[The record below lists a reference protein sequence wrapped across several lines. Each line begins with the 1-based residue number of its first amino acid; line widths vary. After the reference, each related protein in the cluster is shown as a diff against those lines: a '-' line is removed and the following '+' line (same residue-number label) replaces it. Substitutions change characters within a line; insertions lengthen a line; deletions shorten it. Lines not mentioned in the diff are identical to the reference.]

1 MKSILFFDINKD
13 SDKILLDFKLPDY
26 NFYFFESS
34 IENTDMDTIDLDSV
48 EIISIFITSKVK
60 KEILEKFKN
69 LKAIMVRSVGFSH
82 IDLDYCKIKDIKVFN
97 TPHYGDNTVA
107 EFTFA
112 SLLFLIRKLNN
123 ASLYMKTCDNNNQ
136 NNFFKGI
143 ELHNKT
149 IGIVGVGAIGQKVA
163 QISNGFSMNILGYDI
178 KPKKQ
183 LEYTLKIKYTDFE
196 TLCRNSDIISVNSP
210 LTKDNYH
217 LFNKDVFRIMKD
229 GVIFINTSRGELVNT
244 LDLYNSILEGKIA
257 YCGLDVLECEEIIC
271 NKGHNKNIECFD
283 YDCLK
288 NSFINNRLINLKS
301 VLVTPHIAYDTKEA
315 VIRINNITIEN
326 ILNYIKKD
334 YKNQIKS

>member
-13 SDKILLDFKLPDY
+13 SDKILLDFKLSYY
-26 NFYFFESS
+26 NFYFFEST
-34 IENTDMDTIDLDSV
+34 IENTDIDSIDPDSV
-48 EIISIFITSKVK
+48 EIISIFTTSRVK
-60 KEILEKFKN
+60 KEFLERFIN
-69 LKAIMVRSVGFSH
+69 LKAIMARSVGFSH
-82 IDLDYCKIKDIKVFN
+82 IDLDYCKRKDIKVFN

-123 ASLYMKTCDNNNQ
+123 VSDYMNSCDNINQ
-136 NNFFKGI
+136 SNSFKGI

-149 IGIVGVGAIGQKVA
+149 IGIVGIGAIGEKVA

-183 LEYTLKIKYTDFE
+183 LEHTLKIKYTDFE
-196 TLCRNSDIISVNSP
+196 TLCQNSDIISVNSP
-210 LTKDNYH
+210 LTKDNHH
-217 LFNKDVFRIMKD
+217 LFNKDVFKIMKD

-271 NKGHNKNIECFD
+271 NKGQKKDIECFD

-288 NSFINNRLINLKS
+288 NTFINNRLINLKN

-326 ILNYIKKD
+326 INNYLKQD
-334 YKNQIKS
+334 YKNEVKS